1 VTEDL
6 AGRLA
11 AALDTEVTG
20 LTRLSAGAN
29 MHTYAFD
36 ARDPDGT
43 QRALI
48 LRMEPPDLG
57 GMANMA
63 MEASCLRAAR
73 SAGVPVPE
81 IFAWSP
87 EASALGSPFLVME
100 RISGET
106 IPRRILRNESALH
119 GLAGRC
125 GELLALIHG
134 ISPEVIAR
142 LPDSDPV
149 DQIWGE
155 YEECEQPRAVLDLAF
170 RWLRTHQPPD
180 DGRKVLVH
188 GDFRNGNLIVGP
200 DGIRAVLDWEL
211 AHRGDPMEDLG
222 WLCVK
227 AWRFGSA
234 RPVGGFGSYEELLG
248 AYERVSGQPVDR
260 AAMRWWQIFGTLRW
274 GVMCM
279 TMARRHTE
287 GATRSVELAA
297 IGRRVA
303 EQEHDLLLLLREG
316 GA

>member
-1 VTEDL
+1 MTEDL
-6 AGRLA
+6 AARLA
-11 AALDTEVTG
+11 SALDTEVSN

-36 ARDPDGT
+36 ALDSDGT
-43 QRALI
+43 RRELI

-57 GMANMA
+57 GMANMP
-63 MEASCLRAAR
+63 MEASCLRAAH

-87 EASALGSPFLVME
+87 EATAIGSPFLVLE

-106 IPRRILRNESALH
+106 IPRRILRGSVD

-125 GELLALIHG
+125 GELLALVHR
-134 ISPEVIAR
+134 ISPDDIAR

-149 DQIWGE
+149 AQIWDQ
-155 YEECEQPRAVLDLAF
+155 YEDCAQPRAVLDLAF
-170 RWLRTHQPPD
+170 RWLRTHPLPG

-188 GDFRNGNLIVGP
+188 GDFRNGNLIIGD

-234 RPVGGFGSYEELLG
+234 RPVGGFGTYEELFG
-248 AYERVSGQPVDR
+248 AYERISGQQVDPG
-260 AAMRWWQIFGTLRW
+260 AVRWWQIFGTLRW

-279 TMARRHTE
+279 AMARRQTD
-287 GATRSVELAA
+287 GAAHSVELAA
-297 IGRRVA
+297 IGRRVG